1 MEAWKKKT
9 ILFITSQT
17 LSMFGSAV
25 VSFSIVWHITL
36 ETSSGV
42 MMTIAT
48 LCVFI
53 PQICVS
59 LPAGVLAD
67 RYSRKKLIILGDAC
81 VAVTTLALALLYI
94 GGHTDLWLVFLAL
107 ALRSLFSGIQ
117 APAVG
122 AIIPQI
128 VPEQHLQR
136 VNALNTTINSVSTL
150 ISPVVG
156 GAVLAGLG
164 FGWSLMVDTVTAI
177 SAIFILS
184 LMTVARLP
192 QAEEPARPLAD
203 LMEGL
208 RYSWSNQFLRYLL
221 IYYAVTFF
229 LVSPASF
236 LTPLLVER
244 TFGPEVWRLSA
255 NEMSW
260 SVGSVIGGV
269 AVSLWG
275 GFKNRVFSLGV
286 SMLSWGVT
294 FALLGL
300 VQHFWAYLAVMLI
313 SGMFLPL
320 FSSAEMTLVQEK
332 VEPAMMGR
340 VFSMIQLIVSIIMPV
355 GMLCFGPLADVV
367 SVQTILIASG
377 GLMAVLALPIFSRKM
392 LSFDEKA
399 GLSRGKRGQ
408 YGQPAEATEP

>member
-1 MEAWKKKT
+1 MEPWKKKT
-9 ILFITSQT
+9 ILFIASQT

-25 VSFSIVWHITL
+25 VSFAVVWHITL
-36 ETSSGV
+36 TTSSGV

-67 RYSRKKLIILGDAC
+67 RCSRKKLIILGDGC
-81 VAVTTLALALLYI
+81 VAVTTLALALFYI
-94 GGHTDLWLVFLAL
+94 SGYTALWLVFLAL

-117 APAVG
+117 SPAVG
-122 AIIPQI
+122 ALIPQI
-128 VPEQHLQR
+128 VPEEHLQR
-136 VNALNTTINSVSTL
+136 VNALNTTINSLSTL
-150 ISPVVG
+150 VSPVVG

-164 FGWSLMVDTVTAI
+164 FGWSLMVDTVTALL
-177 SAIFILS
+177 AIGIMFFIA
-184 LMTVARLP
+184 VP
-192 QAEEPARPLAD
+192 QLARPETESRPVAD
-203 LMEGL
+203 LKEGL
-208 RYSWSNQFLRYLL
+208 RYTAANKFLRYLL

-244 TFGPEVWRLSA
+244 TFGSEVWLLTA

-260 SVGSVIGGV
+260 SVGAVIGGV
-269 AVSLWG
+269 IVAMWG

-286 SMLSWGVT
+286 SMLSWGVG
-294 FALLGL
+294 FLLLG
-300 VQHFWAYLAVMLI
+300 VVGNFWAYLAVMLV

-340 VFSMIQLIVSIIMPV
+340 VFSMIQLIISVIMPL
-355 GMLCFGPLADVV
+355 GMLFFGPLADVI
-367 SVQTILIASG
+367 SVQAILIASG
-377 GLMAVLALPIFSRKM
+377 GAMALLALPIFSRKM
-392 LSFDEKA
+392 LAFDEKA
-399 GLSRGKRGQ
+399 MLSRGKRGKYSPQ
-408 YGQPAEATEP
+408 AEEA